1 MNFQCITRKY
11 FTFKSIIR
19 QLAKRQ
25 QKWGTNS
32 FYSYEVMTIDFIDC
46 KFN

>member
-1 MNFQCITRKY
+1 MSFQCITRKY
-11 FTFKSIIR
+11 FTFKSIN
-19 QLAKRQ
+19 RQ

-32 FYSYEVMTIDFIDC
+32 SYSYEVMTIHFIDC